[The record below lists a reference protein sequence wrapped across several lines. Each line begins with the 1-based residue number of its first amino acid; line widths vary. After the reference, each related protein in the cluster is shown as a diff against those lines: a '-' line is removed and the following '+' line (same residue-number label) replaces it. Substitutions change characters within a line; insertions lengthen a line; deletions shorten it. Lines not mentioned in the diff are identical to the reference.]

1 MKQRIQVVRETLH
14 HIETAIGQLTEDL
27 IDLKIEGEVEVQKLA
42 DAIVELRRFVTET
55 RRAEL
60 VDS

>member
-14 HIETAIGQLTEDL
+14 HIETIIGQLTEDL